1 MGRRR
6 FLAYLV
12 AAPTLAVAVGSGFE
26 FLDGAPAGAA
36 IPSPPGPFD
45 IYDLSDALTD
55 AARPTA
61 NLITVVVH
69 EDGTVSFD
77 LPRSENGQ
85 GITTA
90 IGMIIAEE
98 MDLPLDKVTVTLAD
112 ARPEL
117 LFNQLTGGS
126 NTIHAMYAPVRVAA
140 AVAKGKL
147 LDAAAAIMQEQAA
160 QLTSREGLITGPA
173 GQVLGYGQLA
183 KAAAVSK
190 TVPTDIPVLKPESE
204 FTIVGKPMG
213 RVDAHDIVTGRKQF
227 TMDLE
232 IPGAM
237 PTMVCRPPTING
249 KPRKLN
255 NEADV
260 LAMPGV
266 TDVAIIATGVAVCA
280 ATFGQCIDAVD
291 AIDVTWGPGT
301 VDGESDETVYKKLK
315 AATLPLVPA
324 VPGAKVIDTEFRF
337 NFVSGSPLETNCAVA
352 DVRKGKAE
360 IWSALKVPIT
370 AQAEIANKLGLPQTA
385 VKVHVIQGGGSFG
398 RKLFP
403 DAALEAAEASQKFG
417 KPIRLMWHRADDARQ
432 GRMHPACTSTIRAAY
447 VGKNVVSLQQNHT
460 GVQTDYSHGLGE
472 AITAAASH
480 LPGGNYTLAQSIF
493 VLSQNTPYNFGVT
506 SQLLNEIDLKFNTS
520 SVRNVY
526 SPNVRTA
533 QELVVDQL
541 AAAMGMDALEFRKAF
556 AKSDLQ
562 RSVLDRV
569 AEEGDWGRTMEPG
582 TAQGIAMHVEYKN
595 TMAALVEIDC
605 RPQTVNRKIRDA
617 YTGPRVTKAT
627 YVVLPGSLCVNPTGL
642 KAMMMGGMMDGIAM
656 TLSASLHV
664 KDGIPLEAS
673 WDNYRYTRQWN
684 TPPEL
689 NIIVMPPD
697 PDGEVGGGGEA
708 GVAASMA
715 ATACAYGRAMGKT
728 PTSFPINH
736 NELTFTPYP
745 TVPPIPQS
753 PTNGLESAR

>member
-140 AVAKGKL
+140 AVAQGKL

-255 NEADV
+255 NEAEV

-291 AIDVTWGPGT
+291 AMDVTWGPAPST
-301 VDGESDETVYKKLK
+301 V
-315 AATLPLVPA
+315 
-324 VPGAKVIDTEFRF
+324 
-337 NFVSGSPLETNCAVA
+337 
-352 DVRKGKAE
+352 
-360 IWSALKVPIT
+360 
-370 AQAEIANKLGLPQTA
+370 
-385 VKVHVIQGGGSFG
+385 
-398 RKLFP
+398 
-403 DAALEAAEASQKFG
+403 
-417 KPIRLMWHRADDARQ
+417 
-432 GRMHPACTSTIRAAY
+432 
-447 VGKNVVSLQQNHT
+447 
-460 GVQTDYSHGLGE
+460 
-472 AITAAASH
+472 
-480 LPGGNYTLAQSIF
+480 
-493 VLSQNTPYNFGVT
+493 
-506 SQLLNEIDLKFNTS
+506 
-520 SVRNVY
+520 
-526 SPNVRTA
+526 
-533 QELVVDQL
+533 
-541 AAAMGMDALEFRKAF
+541 
-556 AKSDLQ
+556 
-562 RSVLDRV
+562 
-569 AEEGDWGRTMEPG
+569 
-582 TAQGIAMHVEYKN
+582 
-595 TMAALVEIDC
+595 
-605 RPQTVNRKIRDA
+605 
-617 YTGPRVTKAT
+617 
-627 YVVLPGSLCVNPTGL
+627 
-642 KAMMMGGMMDGIAM
+642 
-656 TLSASLHV
+656 
-664 KDGIPLEAS
+664 
-673 WDNYRYTRQWN
+673 
-684 TPPEL
+684 
-689 NIIVMPPD
+689 
-697 PDGEVGGGGEA
+697 
-708 GVAASMA
+708 
-715 ATACAYGRAMGKT
+715 
-728 PTSFPINH
+728 
-736 NELTFTPYP
+736 
-745 TVPPIPQS
+745 S
-753 PTNGLESAR
+753 PTRRCTRSSRPRRCRWSRRCRARR